1 MSTENI
7 AFGVFATFGN
17 PNGFVQTIKLKEK
30 IITLDTY
37 DLRGDG
43 VIMKVNEEVY
53 AIKKGKIKNDRND
66 GVEQKCIS
74 FLKYSYAREKES
86 SREGSCIGAS
96 VVCINEVPNMGELK
110 EVLDNLH
117 KNLVENPHNI
127 KNGVI
132 EVKHSDDF
140 KYKKPE
146 VKFQK
151 PKRKIVDLEIDF
163 WTKNKNIACYIS
175 PTSEN
180 MDKILSELLGVYD
193 GIYIGS
199 AKETMKSIAN
209 KKKIEVKEG
218 KGVDELI
225 DKVQKEKKEE
235 YNKQKDDLNNKREK
249 IERIVD
255 AYSFLSGKGNKSIKV
270 TYLED
275 LRNALDTIYK
285 EHKNQEE
292 INVDENKTKY
302 KNAQNEISEKIKPFK
317 ESELLPRRQQ
327 DRIIK
332 EVEEVINKLNTDN
345 AVAEKKQTY
354 HSSSPKMGIN
364 NKNLKFPYNYS
375 RNNNIDYDH
384 SRNNNDD
391 DHYSDKG
398 KSYTILGIA
407 IVVLI
412 GVVMYYFLD
421 LNPFK
426 NNEQESEVPSEQPQ
440 PNNRSIERK
449 ITSIGTKNN
458 EKEQNEQSQLDEGK
472 SGKDVLFLDN
482 SKRDTLVKK
491 QFAGKSDYD
500 IDYIVER
507 IKADRPGD
515 IQCFED
521 EEYKKVLKE
530 NNKDIIKDDKINNKD
545 IKNIK
550 IPICKK
556 K

>member
-66 GVEQKCIS
+66 GVEQNCIS

-127 KNGVI
+127 KDGVI

-175 PTSEN
+175 PTPEN

-209 KKKIEVKEG
+209 EKKIEVKEG

-235 YNKQKDDLNNKREK
+235 YNKQKDNLNNKRKK

-270 TYLED
+270 TYLEE

-292 INVDENKTKY
+292 INVNENKTKY
-302 KNAQNEISEKIKPFK
+302 ENAQKEIREKIKPFK

-327 DRIIK
+327 YRIIK

-364 NKNLKFPYNYS
+364 NKKPNFSYNYS
-375 RNNNIDYDH
+375 RNNNT
-384 SRNNNDD
+384 DD
-391 DHYSDKG
+391 DHYSDKD

-412 GVVMYYFLD
+412 GVVMFYFLD

-426 NNEQESEVPSEQPQ
+426 NNEQESEVLSEQPQ
-440 PNNRSIERK
+440 PNNRSIERN
-449 ITSIGTKNN
+449 ITSIKTENN
-458 EKEQNEQSQLDEGK
+458 EKEQNEQSQLDEDK

-491 QFAGKSDYD
+491 QFTNKSSYD
-500 IDYIVER
+500 IDYIVKR
-507 IKADRPGD
+507 IKADRPVD
-515 IQCFED
+515 IQCKD

-556 K
+556 NNYIYS